1 MAYFRQKQK
10 NGIFVL
16 SYASDMDRSTAVV
29 TLKADADVYE
39 SGTVLI
45 DITAVGAD
53 QGKFIRAA
61 EATEVQAEAA
71 TRAVFLRDRTFAEA
85 DTDVL
90 VVERDAVLTERLTD
104 IAALAAEVKAPV
116 AATLKLAGIVLR

>member
-16 SYASDMDRSTAVV
+16 SYASDIERSIAAVTV
-29 TLKADADVYE
+29 KADADVYE

-53 QGKFIRAA
+53 QGKFIRAS
-61 EATEVQAEAA
+61 EATEVQAQAA
-71 TRAVFLRDRTFAEA
+71 KRAVFLRDRTFAEA
-85 DTDVL
+85 DTAVV

-104 IAALAAEVKAPV
+104 FATLDADVKPSV
-116 AATLKLAGIVLR
+116 AAIVNLAGIVLR

>member
-16 SYASDMDRSTAVV
+16 SYASDIERSIAAVTV
-29 TLKADADVYE
+29 KADADVYE

-45 DITAVGAD
+45 EITAAGAD

-61 EATEVQAEAA
+61 DATDVQAVAA
-71 TRAVFLRDRTFAEA
+71 KRAVFLRDRTFAEA
-85 DTDVL
+85 DAKVV

-104 IAALAAEVKAPV
+104 IATLDADVKASV
-116 AATLKLAGIVLR
+116 ETIVSDAGIVLR

>member
-16 SYASDMDRSTAVV
+16 SYASDIDRSIDVV
-29 TLKADADVYE
+29 KVKADADVYE

-45 DITAVGAD
+45 DITAAGAD

-90 VVERDAVLTERLTD
+90 VVERDAVLTARLTD
-104 IAALAAEVKAPV
+104 IDALVAEVKAPV
-116 AATLKLAGIVLR
+116 AAILKVAGIVLR

>member
-16 SYASDMDRSTAVV
+16 SYASDIERSIAAVTV
-29 TLKADADVYE
+29 KADADVYE

-53 QGKFIRAA
+53 QGKFIRAS
-61 EATEVQAEAA
+61 EATEVQAQAA
-71 TRAVFLRDRTFAEA
+71 KRAVFLRDRTFAEA
-85 DTDVL
+85 DTAVV

-104 IAALAAEVKAPV
+104 FAALDADVKPSV
-116 AATLKLAGIVLR
+116 AAILNVAGIVLR

>member
-16 SYASDMDRSTAVV
+16 SYASDIERSIDVATV
-29 TLKADADVYE
+29 KADADVYE

-45 DITAVGAD
+45 DITAAGAD
-53 QGKFIRAA
+53 QGKFIRAI
-61 EATEVQAEAA
+61 EATDVQAAAA

-85 DTDVL
+85 DTAVV

-104 IAALAAEVKAPV
+104 FADLDAEVKASV
-116 AATLKLAGIVLR
+116 ATILKLAGIVLR